1 MRQCAWCR
9 GPIPEA
15 ARRDAVCC
23 SKRCRQA
30 RHRFRSGVGVAP
42 DVGNDVLRL
51 AYADPPYPGLSR
63 RYYGKHPDYAGEVD
77 HRRLIEQLDGYDG
90 WALSTSARAL
100 QEVLALCPRGSRVAV
115 WNRGE
120 RPTRSAGPLNAWE
133 PVIYFGGRR
142 DASRSTMAGEKASR
156 RPGERHELSRPAD
169 GRVAED
175 LRDVSPAA
183 GVARRVA
190 WAGDRDASGDAAAQ
204 HDASSG
210 PSRRVDVLTYRPG
223 VRSTDPDRVV
233 GAKPAVFCR
242 WMFDLLGAEPQ
253 DEFTDLFAGSGGVM
267 RAWSAFAGVEDKE
280 TA

>member
-1 MRQCAWCR
+1 M
-9 GPIPEA
+9 
-15 ARRDAVCC
+15 
-23 SKRCRQA
+23 
-30 RHRFRSGVGVAP
+30 
-42 DVGNDVLRL
+42 RL

-100 QEVLALCPRGSRVAV
+100 QEVLALCPPGSRVAV

-142 DASRSTMAGEKASR
+142 DASRSTAAGEKVSR
-156 RPGERHELSRPAD
+156 RPGERPELSRPD
-169 GRVAED
+169 RRVVED
-175 LRDVSPAA
+175 LRDTSSAA
-183 GVARRVA
+183 GVTRHVVR
-190 WAGDRDASGDAAAQ
+190 AGDRDGSSGADSE
-204 HDASSG
+204 HDASRGS
-210 PSRRVDVLTYRPG
+210 SRRVDVLTYRPG

-267 RAWSAFAGVEDKE
+267 RAWSAFAGTDERK